1 MTATSQAM
9 SGYGKESA
17 ALQTSRGIEF
27 QVFARITR
35 ELKSAYTAKDSKY
48 AELVNALHANRM
60 MWNALAVDVSNT
72 KNELS
77 NDLKGQIFYL
87 SEFVNFHTK
96 KILKGDASIAALVD
110 VNLAV
115 MKGLGAQESHT

>member
-1 MTATSQAM
+1 
-9 SGYGKESA
+9 
-17 ALQTSRGIEF
+17 
-27 QVFARITR
+27 
-35 ELKSAYTAKDSKY
+35 
-48 AELVNALHANRM
+48 